1 MTNGLEVRL
10 GHAILEDGAVEDG
23 ALNFALELIEGT
35 VHLAPRLPREAAAV
49 GSAESIMKLKQRPI
63 YAYLGLLHP
72 ELGTVGII
80 IVPDW
85 ISRCA
90 LGVSRCD
97 SGGLA
102 GGKGGFVCVKDK
114 AASLQALCFTEER
127 LALWESEFFEEVAN
141 SYKAA
146 EMDYVHGITP
156 NYGAWKDAR
165 AEGIQYLV
173 DSGVELDRRLWT
185 WEAQLSGSPLPHDI
199 ECLVLSPEMHKRLDV
214 KRREGRSIPP
224 NVRILPGAV
233 SSSGIH
239 WFDSEPVK
247 AAFLG
252 QSV

>member
-1 MTNGLEVRL
+1 MTSELKVRL
-10 GHAILEDGAVEDG
+10 GHAILEDGATKDG

-35 VHLAPRLPREAAAV
+35 VHLAPRPPRDIKAV

-72 ELGTVGII
+72 ELGTVGVI
-80 IVPDW
+80 IVPGW

-102 GGKGGFVCVKDK
+102 DGKGGFVCVKDR
-114 AASLQALCFTEER
+114 AASLLALYFNDER
-127 LALWESEFFEEVAN
+127 LALWESEFSEELSN
-141 SYKAA
+141 SYKDA
-146 EMDYVHGITP
+146 EVDYVHGVTP

-165 AEGIQYLV
+165 AESIQYLV
-173 DSGVELDRRLWT
+173 DGGVELDRRLWT
-185 WEAQLSGSPLPHDI
+185 WEAQLVGSPSPHDI
-199 ECLVLSPEMHKRLDV
+199 ECLVLSPEMHKRLEV
-214 KRREGRSIPP
+214 MRREGRSIPSS
-224 NVRILPGAV
+224 VRILPGAV
-233 SSSGIH
+233 SSSGVH

-252 QSV
+252 QSL